1 MKSVFLFTLHSS
13 LFTAFTRWN
22 LTNGIDFIHIYQ
34 DIKFTCYA
42 CDESITA
49 TCADSLSMIIELN
62 NLSLAYDSKAP
73 LFRDLNLSF
82 NSNDFVL
89 IQGPSG
95 SGKSSLLRLLN
106 RLQEPSSGTILIDNR
121 PIDQY
126 EITTLRRRI
135 GYVQQV
141 PVMVEGD
148 VRKNL
153 QLPFQFKASQDVLSP
168 QDEDL
173 RTWLNDFLLEEVAL
187 EDDAQ
192 LLSVGQ
198 KQRLALIRT
207 LLTQP
212 EVILCDEP
220 TSALDNQSRT
230 VVESWLE
237 RLNLAHNTGIVMV
250 THLDFAP
257 AEVRPRKFMLEP
269 GGLVES
275 M

>member
-1 MKSVFLFTLHSS
+1 MT
-13 LFTAFTRWN
+13 
-22 LTNGIDFIHIYQ
+22 
-34 DIKFTCYA
+34 
-42 CDESITA
+42 
-49 TCADSLSMIIELN
+49 IELK

-73 LFRDLNLSF
+73 LFRDLNLTL

-106 RLQEPSSGTILIDNR
+106 RLQEPSSGAILIDDR
-121 PIDQY
+121 LIDQY
-126 EITTLRRRI
+126 EVTTLRQRI

-153 QLPFQFKASQDVLSP
+153 QLSFQFKASQDVLSP

-173 RTWLNDFLLEEVAL
+173 RTRLDEFLLEEVGL
-187 EDDAQ
+187 DDDAQ

-220 TSALDNQSRT
+220 TSALDHQSKT

-237 RLNLAHNTGIVMV
+237 RLNLAHNTGIIMV
-250 THLDFAP
+250 THLDFTP
-257 AEVRPRKFMLEP
+257 TEVRPRKFVLEP

-275 M
+275 V